1 MVRDIPDKFYPY
13 IKSLRSYTVIPKE
26 NMPENIKKDFF
37 EYLKEYEI
45 TEPYYDQFNFCKPY
59 DLKKIKKN
67 IYKYNALPNDIKN
80 KTYIEFERL
89 YIKDNYIPDT
99 KEEVDK
105 INFYI
110 HFFDVDIKYYKFKKY
125 YLLFH
130 KKDKLNILQ
139 KFLIKI
145 GKRKVII
152 FY

>member
-13 IKSLRSYTVIPKE
+13 IKSLRSYTIIPKE

-37 EYLKEYEI
+37 KYLEEYEV
-45 TEPYYDQFNFCKPY
+45 TEPYIYIHNFLSIRN
-59 DLKKIKKN
+59 LKKIKKN
-67 IYKYNALPNDIKN
+67 IYKYIAIPNKIKN
-80 KTYIEFERL
+80 NTYIEFERL
-89 YIKDNYIPDT
+89 YVKDNYIPIS
-99 KEEVDK
+99 KEEMNTF
-105 INFYI
+105 NFYI
-110 HFFDVDIKYYKFKKY
+110 NNFDIDIKYYKFKKY

-130 KKDKLNILQ
+130 RKDKLNILQ